1 MLHLHHLL
9 ALVVPCVS
17 ATFSFASVF
26 SSGMTLQSGADPAA
40 RVWGW
45 AGAGDT
51 VAVYQRGFN
60 QSAGAWARPALA
72 CTATARA
79 SDGLWLAQLPPTP
92 AGGPYRLE
100 FYAATAAGAPTVNAT
115 LDWLWFGDV
124 FLFSGQSNVGIQV
137 SDVLGPKNESAWAMA
152 QTLNDHYGVR
162 ALQVPQGA
170 VAASPLAQVLT
181 AGFQLTWAPLSNTTV
196 SGFSALAAFTTAGFV
211 DVVGARNNNS
221 AGAIQAAWGGTSIN
235 IWLPA
240 AAVAACPTTFAQ
252 APATVDE
259 GPSAPG
265 SVDSSAYNAM
275 IAPLAVGPLALKG
288 VVWYQVIAGGWARWA
303 LLLAHSPLTHPHP
316 PLLYTPR
323 RARTTSSRAAP
334 ATTPARCPRSLPPGA
349 PPLRSPSSSLA
360 SCSWRPTRAPTAAR
374 WQRSA
379 TCS

>member
-1 MLHLHHLL
+1 MRSLATCLL
-9 ALVVPCVS
+9 VLPALAS
-17 ATFSFASVF
+17 AASFSFSSLF
-26 SSGMTLQSGADPAA
+26 SNGMTLQAGSDPAA
-40 RVWGW
+40 RLWGW
-45 AGAGDT
+45 ADAGAT
-51 VAVYQRGFN
+51 VTVYQRDFN
-60 QSAGAWARPALA
+60 HTGGAWARPWLA
-72 CTATARA
+72 CITTARA
-79 SDGLWLAQLPPTP
+79 SDGLWVAQLPPTP

-100 FYAATAAGAPTVNAT
+100 AYAVTAAGAPLVNAT

-196 SGFSALAAFTTAGFV
+196 SGFSALGAFTTAGFV

-252 APATVDE
+252 APATVEE

-275 IAPLAVGPLALKG
+275 IAPLTVGPLALKG
-288 VVWYQVIAGGWARWA
+288 VVWYQVRGLAR
-303 LLLAHSPLTHPHP
+303 
-316 PLLYTPR
+316 
-323 RARTTSSRAAP
+323 
-334 ATTPARCPRSLPPGA
+334 
-349 PPLRSPSSSLA
+349 
-360 SCSWRPTRAPTAAR
+360 
-374 WQRSA
+374 
-379 TCS
+379 